1 MKTTIAFIA
10 LVLFLVFNSSLAA
23 QPLKKIMFSAKGAGE
38 SMLPFVI
45 SERLGFYREEGVKAE
60 VVVTRGTIAS
70 QALIGGSVGY
80 TNANV
85 LPAILNGARLKTILN
100 NADKPAQ
107 YLVSSP
113 KISSLKQLPGKTV
126 AISDFSGNAFLIMK
140 DLLART
146 GVSIAD
152 IKLRVFGEANL
163 RLNALLTDSVD
174 ATMLSYEQ
182 VKRAQAKGYRLL
194 AYSGDYI
201 SSSLSPGLCTTD
213 ARIKEL
219 PDEVYRVVRATLK
232 GQLFWYRNPETTK
245 FLMEALAVSDE
256 SEAKEIWE
264 ERVRRASDIAQG
276 GRATEEAMATN
287 LERVKEQMRMSGAQ
301 AKGKDITVDQVYDF
315 SFVKRAHDELVAQK
329 WDPLKYRYVKK
340 ISS

>member
-1 MKTTIAFIA
+1 MRTKVAFIA
-10 LVLFLVFNSSLAA
+10 LILFLAFDSDLAA
-23 QPLKKIMFSAKGAGE
+23 QPLKKITFSAKGGGE
-38 SMLPFVI
+38 GMLPFVI
-45 SERLGFYREEGVKAE
+45 SQRLGFYREEGLQSE

-80 TNANV
+80 TNAAV
-85 LPAILNGARLKTILN
+85 VPAILSGARLKIILN

-146 GVSIAD
+146 GVPIAE

-163 RLNALLTDSVD
+163 RLNALLTDAVD

-182 VKRAQAKGYRLL
+182 VKRAQAKGYRML

-201 SSSLSPGLCTTD
+201 SSLSPGLCTTD

-232 GQLFWYRNPETTK
+232 GQLFWYRNPETIK
-245 FLMEALAVSDE
+245 FLMESLALSDE
-256 SEAKEIWE
+256 AEAKEIWE
-264 ERVRRASDIAQG
+264 ERVRRASEIAQA

-287 LERVKEQMRMSGAQ
+287 LERVKEQMRMAGAQ
-301 AKGKDITVDQVYDF
+301 PKGKDVTVDQVYDF
-315 SFVKRAHDELVAQK
+315 AFVKRAYEELVAQK

-340 ISS
+340 NS

>member
-1 MKTTIAFIA
+1 MKTITFIT
-10 LVLFLVFNSSLAA
+10 VMLFLVFVSSVDA

-113 KISSLKQLPGKTV
+113 KIASLKQLPGKTV

-201 SSSLSPGLCTTD
+201 SSLSPGLGTTD

-232 GQLFWYRNPETTK
+232 GQLFWYRNPETIK
-245 FLMEALAVSDE
+245 FLMEALALSDE
-256 SEAKEIWE
+256 AEVKEIWE
-264 ERVRRASDIAQG
+264 ERVRRASEIAQA

-287 LERVKEQMRMSGAQ
+287 LERVKEQMRMAGAQ
-301 AKGKDITVDQVYDF
+301 AKGKDITVDQAYDF
-315 SFVKRAHDELVAQK
+315 SFVKRAHDELAAQK
-329 WDPLKYRYVKK
+329 WDPLKYRYVKRN
-340 ISS
+340 S

>member
-10 LVLFLVFNSSLAA
+10 LVLFHVFTSSLAA

-45 SERLGFYREEGVKAE
+45 SERLGFYRDEGVQAE
-60 VVVTRGTIAS
+60 IVVTRGTIAS

-146 GVSIAD
+146 GVPIAD
-152 IKLRVFGEANL
+152 VKLRVFGEANL

-182 VKRAQAKGYRLL
+182 VKRAQAKGYRML
-194 AYSGDYI
+194 AYSGDFI
-201 SSSLSPGLCTTD
+201 SSLSPGLGTTD

-232 GQLFWYRNPETTK
+232 GQLFWYRNPETIK
-245 FLMEALAVSDE
+245 FLMEALALSDE
-256 SEAKEIWE
+256 AEVKEIWE
-264 ERVRRASDIAQG
+264 ERVRRASEIAQV

-287 LERVKEQMRMSGAQ
+287 LERVKEQMRMAGAQ
-301 AKGKDITVDQVYDF
+301 PKGKDVTVDQAYDF
-315 SFVKRAHDELVAQK
+315 SFVKRAYDELVAQK
-329 WDPLKYRYVKK
+329 WDSLKYRYVKK
-340 ISS
+340 NS